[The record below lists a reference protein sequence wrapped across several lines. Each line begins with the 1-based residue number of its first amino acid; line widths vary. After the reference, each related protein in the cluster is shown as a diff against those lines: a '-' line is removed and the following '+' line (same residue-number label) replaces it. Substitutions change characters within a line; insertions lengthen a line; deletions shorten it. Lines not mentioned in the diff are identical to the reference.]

1 MLSDYDKFI
10 KKIICNGYSGVSQSA
25 FDAADKHE
33 ISVGGWTGKSNRSE
47 LVKKCNLKKLST
59 DDYSEIAEMNIKNS
73 DGTLIITKGEP
84 IGNDLIDM
92 ELAKKY
98 NRPYFHFDSEEWVA
112 GGSMMIPINSWAK
125 DHGIRVLNV
134 SGVSDGVRPT
144 VPFIIIEGIIRSPFV
159 EKIMSFIEEITPE
172 DWIVIQDLDEIP
184 DYHKDVPTYI
194 VRKKSP
200 VSNPLYIIVFL
211 MEDEDIKEEG
221 ILGRV
226 DGPMLITSDFSYSK
240 LWIFFE
246 VHEDELSIHFGKSL
260 EGTIIHELAHIAC
273 DRLIALRE
281 NAYELKMPLVN
292 YVNQLD
298 EDVHGPTFRKECLM
312 MLNRFTAIYDQKEVK
327 FEILEEIE
335 ILKMNDFEHLKKKEY
350 RIKYEE
356 MMANIRELEKE
367 ILKGDEPAV
376 QSKKK
381 TIISTILE
389 IMYTHPKGIS
399 IDSLVEETGLTR
411 KQVMGAISRAKKN
424 GEVKS
429 IKRGVYV
436 RN

>member
-1 MLSDYDKFI
+1 MLSEYDKFI

-92 ELAKKY
+92 ELAKKC
-98 NRPYFHFDSEEWVA
+98 NRPYFHCDSQKWY
-112 GGSMMIPINSWAK
+112 GGRIIFPINSWAK
-125 DHGIRVLNV
+125 EHGIRVLNV
-134 SGVSDGVRPT
+134 SRASDDDSPNLAFV
-144 VPFIIIEGIIRSPFV
+144 IIERMIRSPFA
-159 EKIMSFIEEITPE
+159 EKVMSFIDEITPD
-172 DWIVIQDLDEIP
+172 DWVVVQDILEIP
-184 DYHKDVPTYI
+184 FFNKDTSDGI
-194 VRKKSP
+194 EMKKST
-200 VSNPLYIIVFL
+200 VSNPLYIIVTL
-211 MEDEDIKEEG
+211 MEGEDFEDEG
-221 ILGRV
+221 TVGRV
-226 DGPMLITSDFSYSK
+226 NGPMQLFPDFSYSE

-246 VHEDELSIHFGKSL
+246 VNEYEFANGSGYSL

-273 DRLIALRE
+273 ERQIALSE
-281 NAYELKMPLVN
+281 NAHEFKMPLVN
-292 YVNQLD
+292 HVTHLNEQI
-298 EDVHGPTFRKECLM
+298 HGPTFRKECLK
-312 MLNRFTAIYDQKEVK
+312 MLNRFTRIYDQKEVE
-327 FEILEEIE
+327 FEIRQEIE
-335 ILKMNDFEHLKKKEY
+335 ILKMNDFKHLEQKELQ
-350 RIKYEE
+350 IKYKEIK
-356 MMANIRELEKE
+356 ANIRKIRKE

>member
-1 MLSDYDKFI
+1 M
-10 KKIICNGYSGVSQSA
+10 
-25 FDAADKHE
+25 
-33 ISVGGWTGKSNRSE
+33 
-47 LVKKCNLKKLST
+47 
-59 DDYSEIAEMNIKNS
+59 
-73 DGTLIITKGEP
+73 
-84 IGNDLIDM
+84 
-92 ELAKKY
+92 
-98 NRPYFHFDSEEWVA
+98 
-112 GGSMMIPINSWAK
+112 
-125 DHGIRVLNV
+125 
-134 SGVSDGVRPT
+134 
-144 VPFIIIEGIIRSPFV
+144 
-159 EKIMSFIEEITPE
+159 
-172 DWIVIQDLDEIP
+172 
-184 DYHKDVPTYI
+184 
-194 VRKKSP
+194 
-200 VSNPLYIIVFL
+200 
-211 MEDEDIKEEG
+211 
-221 ILGRV
+221 
-226 DGPMLITSDFSYSK
+226 
-240 LWIFFE
+240 
-246 VHEDELSIHFGKSL
+246 
-260 EGTIIHELAHIAC
+260 
-273 DRLIALRE
+273 
-281 NAYELKMPLVN
+281 KMPLVN

-298 EDVHGPTFRKECLM
+298 EDVHGPTFRKEYLK

-411 KQVMGAISRAKKN
+411 KQVMGAINRAKKN
-424 GEVKS
+424 EEVKS